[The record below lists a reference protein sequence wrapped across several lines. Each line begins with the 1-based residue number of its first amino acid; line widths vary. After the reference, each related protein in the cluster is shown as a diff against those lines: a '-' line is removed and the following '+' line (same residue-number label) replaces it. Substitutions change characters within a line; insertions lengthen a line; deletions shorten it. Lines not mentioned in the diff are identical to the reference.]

1 MPRSTTPHK
10 DTEANDDMTNILIL
24 SDTENSPEL
33 RHEVPLG
40 VPDPFLYAEVD
51 STRHVVIPHMEIPRL
66 VELGLP
72 IELHPTEEFGG
83 EELRQQGLEPDD
95 VQDRVVVRFCEQHGL
110 KQAVVPATFPVRTA
124 DALRAA
130 GIALTPQQKVF
141 SDRRRAKTSA
151 QLAGIRRAQQAASA
165 GMAEVAD
172 MILRAQPQDGK
183 AVVDGEPLT
192 SERLRHALLLTFFQH
207 DATAD
212 EVIVS
217 HGPQAAI
224 AHETGSGTILP
235 GESIVVDIWPRDTIS
250 SCHTDMTRTFVVGEP
265 PAQLVEWH
273 RVVQEAQAAAL
284 AAVRPGMPART
295 IYDRACE
302 VVERAGHPTGRTKE
316 PGRPLD
322 HGFFHG
328 LGHGVGLQAHEAPM
342 LGLAATNELI
352 EGDVITIEP
361 GIYYPGIGG
370 CRLEDT
376 IMVTDS
382 GAEDF
387 TNFPYD
393 LTP

>member
-1 MPRSTTPHK
+1 
-10 DTEANDDMTNILIL
+10 MTNILIF
-24 SDTENSPEL
+24 SDTETSPEL

-51 STRHVVIPHMEIPRL
+51 GTRHVVIPQMEIPRL
-66 VELGLP
+66 AELGLP
-72 IELHPTEEFGG
+72 IELHPTEEFGSG
-83 EELRQQGLEPDD
+83 ELRQQALEPDD
-95 VQDRVVVRFCEQHGL
+95 VQDQIVVRFCEQHGL
-110 KQAVVPATFPVRTA
+110 KEAVVPATFPVRTA

-141 SDRRRAKTSA
+141 SDRRRTKTPA

-172 MILRAQPQDGK
+172 LILRAQSQDGI

-192 SERLRHALLLTFFQH
+192 SERLRRTLLLTFFHH

-212 EVIVS
+212 EVIVA

-224 AHETGSGTILP
+224 GHDTGSGTILP

-250 SCHTDMTRTFVVGEP
+250 SCHTDMTRTFVVGDP

-284 AAVRPGMPART
+284 GAIRPGMPGRT

-302 VVERAGHPTGRTKE
+302 VIERAGHPTGRTKE
-316 PGRPLD
+316 PGRSLD
-322 HGFFHG
+322 HGFYHG

-342 LGLAATNELI
+342 IGPTATNELV

-370 CRLEDT
+370 CRLED
-376 IMVTDS
+376 IIIVTDS
-382 GAEDF
+382 GAEDL